1 MPRCRV
7 RRYQNGG
14 GARTVPC
21 AVTKAAAAATMAAAQ
36 LLWPRRS
43 YYGRGAVTMAAAQL
57 LWPRRSHY
65 DRSAVTMT
73 TSAHHGPI
81 GRRLQIIDR
90 LPARRD
96 YLRTARLDTEFI
108 DRRPGAHVI
117 ATQARRSRARVAR
130 RSRSTTGG
138 SAAGDALVR
147 NHEPAE
153 NRANDVIAEG
163 ASASPPA
170 HLRLPPL
177 RGR

>member
-1 MPRCRV
+1 
-7 RRYQNGG
+7 
-14 GARTVPC
+14 
-21 AVTKAAAAATMAAAQ
+21 
-36 LLWPRRS
+36 
-43 YYGRGAVTMAAAQL
+43 
-57 LWPRRSHY
+57 
-65 DRSAVTMT
+65 MT

-96 YLRTARLDTEFI
+96 YLRTARLDPEFI

-163 ASASPPA
+163 ARRVGVAARAPQASTTQRTGAERIQPDSAFEP
-170 HLRLPPL
+170 
-177 RGR
+177 